1 MARGKASKAK
11 ATPARQGSLGVS
23 RHPHIK
29 KPSQLIGRQIA
40 VPGAELARRR
50 GGGPQLGARAG
61 SGLGGLIKRR
71 ARRMPSCTASKSKHT
86 HNVSLMSVFSPHQPR
101 QPTRRAGAAS
111 DVETNACFHVVVAWF
126 IHSEPMTSMC
136 GLLPLLPPPRT
147 AQEARDIGAEFLSAS
162 VDASS

>member
-1 MARGKASKAK
+1 MSRRSSRYSRLFTLITGELSVYADGPSSLMARGKASKAK

-111 DVETNACFHVVVAWF
+111 DVETNAC
-126 IHSEPMTSMC
+126 STY
-136 GLLPLLPPPRT
+136 
-147 AQEARDIGAEFLSAS
+147 LSPGS
-162 VDASS
+162 YTQSP